1 MIDADLGP
9 SLELIA
15 SGVQFFERLPTQILD
30 GVLIGRHFV
39 GAELKEMHDTEMDAA
54 DLGGVVIDE
63 ADHALG
69 MCACENE
76 LLGDLAF
83 DAVEVHR
90 FAETILRSIHR
101 IDVAADADGAF
112 CNEAFFTGTASA
124 RVVQVFAAMMED
136 GVRDELLVAGVFF
149 RSRALHE
156 EIGAG
161 GEHARQV
168 AVHSG
173 LKALKAADFI
183 QQGAGNDENV
193 FHVRERTSMERPP
206 GAATVSIKLAHGL
219 GAGRAKASMS
229 QPSIKLRPPRG
240 VMAPSHFTCVMA
252 ST

>member
-9 SLELIA
+9 SLELIPP
-15 SGVQFFERLPTQILD
+15 GMQFFEGLPTQVLD

-39 GAELKEMHDTEMDAA
+39 GAEFKEMHDAEVHAA

-69 MCACENE
+69 VCASENE
-76 LLGDLAF
+76 FLGDLAL

-90 FAETILRSIHR
+90 FAETVSRSIHR

-112 CNEAFFTGTASA
+112 CHEAFFTGTAA
-124 RVVQVFAAMMED
+124 TRVAQVFAAMMED
-136 GVRDELLVAGVFF
+136 GVRDELFVAGVFF
-149 RSRALHE
+149 RGGALHE

-161 GEHARQV
+161 GEHARQI

-173 LKALKAADFI
+173 LEALKTADFI
-183 QQGAGNDENV
+183 QQGASNDENV

-206 GAATVSIKLAHGL
+206 GAATVSINLAQGL
-219 GAGRAKASMS
+219 GAGRARASMS

-240 VMAPSHFTCVMA
+240 VMAPSHFT
-252 ST
+252 